1 MGLLDT
7 EILSNRFDVENSL
20 NNSMNERA
28 MAFGALD
35 RTAYAP
41 MTASTAL
48 QGDMQGQSIGGM
60 LGGRQIAMQKQD
72 IIDDIMK
79 RNPNPRTSTEL
90 RNVANEFAQAGL
102 TDYSFQITEVANE
115 LYKSEFEKN
124 VAPEK
129 FYSGISNTLGN
140 EILTSGVLNLYAQS
154 QFGIPEDEWKEMTV
168 SQKDVYIK
176 RARQEIQGQID
187 NYANRKRMDGMSK
200 TGVKALMQDQSKF
213 FQDFYADLTKYGSTN
228 VSSFLKSITNFDST
242 IGTGGLKINPELFF
256 EINDDELKDMDVGVM
271 MQTIDQ
277 LENELAEKGTLSK
290 TKRDNLKKL
299 QDAIQGLGTGNE
311 NEVNSMYE
319 KIKGRSV
326 YEGMNEQQIKNLI
339 RRSLGIPEQEAR
351 LEVSNDGTRM
361 AMANDNFSSWIVP
374 SSQGLA

>member
-60 LGGRQIAMQKQD
+60 LGGRQIEMQKQD

-90 RNVANEFAQAGL
+90 RDVANEFAQAGL

-129 FYSGISNTLGN
+129 FYAGIGNTLGN

-176 RARQEIQGQID
+176 RAKQEIQGQID

-200 TGVKALMQDQSKF
+200 TGVKTLMEDQSKF

-242 IGTGGLKINPELFF
+242 IGTGGLRINPELFY
-256 EINDDELKDMDVGVM
+256 EINDDELQDMDVAVM
-271 MQTIDQ
+271 MQNKNQ

-299 QDAIQGLGTGNE
+299 TDAIQGLNNGDE
-311 NEVNSMYE
+311 NDVNRIYE
-319 KIKGRSV
+319 NIKNRSV
-326 YEGMNEQQIKNLI
+326 YEGMSEQEIKNII
-339 RRSLGIPEQEAR
+339 RRTEGLPEQEAR

-374 SSQGLA
+374 SSQGTA

>member
-1 MGLLDT
+1 MGLLNT

-90 RNVANEFAQAGL
+90 RDVANEFAQAGL

-154 QFGIPEDEWKEMTV
+154 QFGIPENEWKEMTV

-271 MQTIDQ
+271 MQRVDQ

-299 QDAIQGLGTGNE
+299 QEAIQGLGNGNE
-311 NEVNSMYE
+311 NEVNSLYE

-374 SSQGLA
+374 SSQGTA

>member
-1 MGLLDT
+1 MGLLNT

-90 RNVANEFAQAGL
+90 RDVANEFAQAGL

-271 MQTIDQ
+271 MQRVDQ

-299 QDAIQGLGTGNE
+299 QEAIQGLGNGNE
-311 NEVNSMYE
+311 NEVNSLYE

-374 SSQGLA
+374 SSQGTA